1 METFDTGKITAI
13 ITLVRDTPIDSF
25 RIDRKGRLFQSEVR
39 QNYNIFVVLTVK
51 NKPFD
56 INARSILLMA
66 LGMCRQSFWNNSKT
80 TFALTITVNEREET
94 KECAVIFAHL
104 FSTIFFICN
113 EIYIFFSDIFP
124 IIGCL

>member
-1 METFDTGKITAI
+1 METFDTGKMTAI

-56 INARSILLMA
+56 INARSILLLA
-66 LGMCRQSFWNNSKT
+66 LDFRKGHNKQT
-80 TFALTITVNEREET
+80 YY
-94 KECAVIFAHL
+94 HP
-104 FSTIFFICN
+104 
-113 EIYIFFSDIFP
+113 FP
-124 IIGCL
+124 IRHFNFNTTWI